1 MNIEFSLFS
10 LMGYRDRGTN
20 VGSVVSDTVSLVQH
34 AEEVGF
40 DAAWF
45 AEHHFSNY
53 CVSPSPLIMVSHCV
67 GVTSKIR
74 LGPAVLVIPLYQPI
88 RLIEEIGLIS
98 ELCGERFMLGIGS
111 GYQPFEFDRFDKN
124 LSHSKAEFDEFIN
137 LMDSAFENE
146 TFSYDGVFTKVPETS
161 ISTRPFRKAPIWIA
175 GDSEETHKLAARQGF
190 TPIITGRW
198 SGPEYLASMRSR
210 IDSSYVA
217 EGFSKGAESLGILRF
232 ACVTKDDEETE
243 SYLENARYQL
253 RLAMSLRNRSE
264 AMNSGMMVERPV
276 SNEPTLKQIE
286 KNLAIGDVQTVAAR
300 LLDDIRASG
309 ANHIMLN
316 IQAGSSTL
324 DQAKRTMDAL
334 PKIRAA
340 IADGLG

>member
-20 VGSVVSDTVSLVQH
+20 VGSVVSDTVSLVRH

-53 CVSPSPLIMVSHCV
+53 CVCPSPLIMVSHCI

-74 LGPAVLVIPLYQPI
+74 LGPAVIVIPLYQPI
-88 RLIEEIGLIS
+88 RLIEDIGLIS
-98 ELCGERFMLGIGS
+98 ELCGERFMLGVGS
-111 GYQPFEFDRFDKN
+111 GYQPYEFDRFDKD
-124 LSHSKAEFDEFIN
+124 LSDSKTELVEFIN
-137 LMDSAFENE
+137 LMDNAFENE
-146 TFSYDGVFTKVPETS
+146 TFSFEGKFTKVPDTS
-161 ISTRPFRKAPIWIA
+161 ISTRPLRKPPIWIA
-175 GDSEETHKLAARQGF
+175 GDSEETHKLAARREF

-217 EGFSKGAESLGILRF
+217 EGFSRGAKSLGILRF

-253 RLAMSLRNRSE
+253 RLAMALRNRSE
-264 AMNSGMMVERPV
+264 AMDSGMMIERPV
-276 SNEPTLKQIE
+276 SNEPTLKQME
-286 KNLAIGDVQTVAAR
+286 KNLAVGNVETVASR
-300 LLDDIRASG
+300 LRDDIKASG

-316 IQAGSSTL
+316 IPAGSSTL
-324 DQAKRTMDAL
+324 AQAKRTMDAL
-334 PKIRAA
+334 PKIRAR
-340 IADGLG
+340 IAGDLG